1 MSFSEG
7 SMIQGSSGRKRMRSG
22 IATAEVVL
30 SAREEE
36 ILVWVA
42 EGKTN
47 IEISR
52 IFAISP
58 FTVKNHVQ
66 SIIRKLGASNR
77 TEAAVKFLQSSV
89 RQTRTGSVGPVA
101 GYADPSV

>member
-1 MSFSEG
+1 MS
-7 SMIQGSSGRKRMRSG
+7 QGSSGTRRMRPRLASTG
-22 IATAEVVL
+22 VVL

-47 IEISR
+47 VEISR
-52 IFAISP
+52 ILAISP

-77 TEAAVKFLQSSV
+77 TEAAVKLLQGAL
-89 RQTRTGSVGPVA
+89 RQTRTKRLGPVA
-101 GYADPSV
+101 SYADPSV